1 MANQPWL
8 DRVRRQ
14 LAENHLP
21 PAYIRRFM
29 EELSDHY
36 EDITEETMSTE
47 NDVFSRLGEP
57 DQVVEAAIYA
67 FRRRT
72 FLGRHPSAAFFVFGI
87 TPFVS
92 LFGLFVLAF
101 ACLYGV
107 VAACDQLV
115 PNFNLNVKRFD
126 PAASA
131 VLPYIMSLLMVII
144 PACVASLFYCKLIKR
159 LGISK
164 RWMILSSIVLAV
176 VAITPIWTVSLSDQ
190 PGQSVLR
197 CGIAYPQ
204 DIGGTILM
212 YFSSFRQL
220 LQFLAPLLIGL
231 WFLRQTRRQ
240 DHNEESL
247 RLARIGPPDK

>member
-1 MANQPWL
+1 MANRPWL
-8 DRVRRQ
+8 ERVRQR
-14 LAENHLP
+14 LADNSLP

-29 EELSDHY
+29 EELSDHCQ
-36 EDITEETMSTE
+36 DITEETMSTE
-47 NDVFSRLGEP
+47 SDVLSRLGEP
-57 DQVVEAAIYA
+57 DQTAEAAIYA

-87 TPFVS
+87 TPFVA

-144 PACVASLFYCKLIKR
+144 PACLASLLYCKLIKR

-164 RWMILSSIVLAV
+164 WWMILSSVVLAV
-176 VAITPIWTVSLSDQ
+176 VAITPIWTVALSDQ
-190 PGQSVLR
+190 PGQSALR
-197 CGIAYPQ
+197 CGIGIPY
-204 DIGGTILM
+204 DIGGTIVM
-212 YFSSFRQL
+212 YFSSFQQW
-220 LQFLAPLLIGL
+220 LQFLAPLCVGL
-231 WFLRQTRRQ
+231 WFLRQTHKQTHR
-240 DHNEESL
+240 NEESL
-247 RLARIGPPDK
+247 RLAA

>member
-8 DRVRRQ
+8 DRMRRQ
-14 LAENHLP
+14 LVENNLP

-36 EDITEETMSTE
+36 EDITEESMNTE
-47 NDVFSRLGEP
+47 NDVSSRLGEP
-57 DQVVEAAIYA
+57 DQLAEAAVVAY
-67 FRRRT
+67 RRRSV
-72 FLGRHPSAAFFVFGI
+72 LGRHPAATFLVFGI
-87 TPFVS
+87 APLAS
-92 LFGLFVLAF
+92 LLGLFVLAF

-107 VAACDQLV
+107 FMAYEQVGLD
-115 PNFNLNVKRFD
+115 LNVKRFD
-126 PAASA
+126 PVASA
-131 VLPYIMSLLMVII
+131 VLPYVLSLLMVVI
-144 PACVASLFYCKLIKR
+144 PSCLASLFYCKLVRR

-176 VAITPIWTVSLSDQ
+176 VAITPIWTVTLSDQ

-204 DIGGTILM
+204 DIGGVMLM

-220 LQFLAPLLIGL
+220 LQFFAPLLIGM

-247 RLARIGPPDK
+247 RLAA